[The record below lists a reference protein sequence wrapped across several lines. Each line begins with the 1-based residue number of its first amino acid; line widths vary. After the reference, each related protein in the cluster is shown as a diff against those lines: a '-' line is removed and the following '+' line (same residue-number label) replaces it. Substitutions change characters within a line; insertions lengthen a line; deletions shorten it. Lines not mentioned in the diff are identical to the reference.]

1 METTI
6 MGVIGY
12 IMGLYCC
19 CQALKVLGKKK
30 PESWVSSL
38 SFRAWGLG
46 TWILKIGAR
55 SFGLMVES

>member
-19 CQALKVLGKKK
+19 CQALKV
-30 PESWVSSL
+30 
-38 SFRAWGLG
+38 
-46 TWILKIGAR
+46 
-55 SFGLMVES
+55 FGEEKA